1 MLTESQREFDDFES
15 LGPEAED
22 YAAIWTLLMRW

>member
-22 YAAIWTLLMRW
+22 YAAI